1 MPGLLFD
8 GNKRRIYEVPG
19 DTLGTD
25 FTYTTDAQG
34 FRIYVPIGQG
44 PTQITF
50 DAQRDIWSRF
60 QEYFD
65 QNKWTTIAL
74 TRSGGASRGFDDQ
87 GNEIFQTNDF
97 TLDTPNGWRLV
108 LANYD
113 HETIFR
119 GNLFSGS
126 SSISLLDY
134 SRITAIPPP
143 RSRVSGF
150 DALITYA
157 IATGGSGGNFTTS
170 DRQDLQQTL
179 ANTNTTNT
187 RLTTTR
193 AGALDLLQDISDRI
207 LNLFKGLG
215 REPGVSVTQEDPTET
230 EAGYLRT
237 SDGSIDQIIT
247 RNPDGSVRV
256 ENSP

>member
-19 DTLGTD
+19 DTLGAD

-34 FRIYVPIGQG
+34 FRVYVPIGQG
-44 PTQITF
+44 PAQITF

-126 SSISLLDY
+126 DSISLLDY

-157 IATGGSGGNFTTS
+157 ISTGGSGGNFTNS

-187 RLTTTR
+187 QLMTIGDDTAALARGDISVDPVANTLTLRKPDGTVLVSFDLTDENDVAKI
-193 AGALDLLQDISDRI
+193 AGAVQ
-207 LNLFKGLG
+207 
-215 REPGVSVTQEDPTET
+215 
-230 EAGYLRT
+230 RT
-237 SDGSIDQIIT
+237 RTAQ
-247 RNPDGSVRV
+247 
-256 ENSP
+256 